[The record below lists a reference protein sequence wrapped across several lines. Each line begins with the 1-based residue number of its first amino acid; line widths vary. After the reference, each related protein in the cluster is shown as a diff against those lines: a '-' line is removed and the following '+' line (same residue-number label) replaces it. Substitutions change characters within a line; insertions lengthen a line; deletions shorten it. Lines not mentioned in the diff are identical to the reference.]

1 VDPALLKVLN
11 PMYKLGIIPAPRDG
25 KMYPLALPRA
35 AVASFMECADSAYAG
50 SQPNRTSASEVT
62 AAPTSTATATV
73 TTLRYHKVRSGETL
87 SSIAK
92 KYGSKV
98 SDIQR
103 WNRLRSTTIQIGQR
117 LIVKK

>member
-1 VDPALLKVLN
+1 
-11 PMYKLGIIPAPRDG
+11 
-25 KMYPLALPRA
+25 
-35 AVASFMECADSAYAG
+35 MECADSAYAG
-50 SQPNRTSASEVT
+50 SQPNSAIASASAET
-62 AAPTSTATATV
+62 AAPTASAPAAAE

>member
-1 VDPALLKVLN
+1 MGFEGDRLPSALQPA
-11 PMYKLGIIPAPRDG
+11 
-25 KMYPLALPRA
+25 
-35 AVASFMECADSAYAG
+35 
-50 SQPNRTSASEVT
+50 
-62 AAPTSTATATV
+62 TATAAAAES
-73 TTLRYHKVRSGETL
+73 TLRYHKVRSGETL

-92 KYGSKV
+92 KYGTKV